1 MYVPINVERFVD
13 KAHTRGADVIQLDL
27 EDSVPPSEK
36 AHARTLVESVAPVMR
51 KAGADVV
58 VRINRPIAM
67 AVRDIECSGVD
78 GVDGLAITK
87 VDSASHL
94 KLLDE
99 LVSKLE
105 LKRGIPLGK
114 IRFIA
119 MVETAASCL
128 QIGDILGASLP
139 PTSAA
144 KTSPQTA
151 IWSRWHK
158 PCCLRNST

>member
-139 PTSAA
+139 PTSAT